1 MLRFCALFVFILV
14 PSFSHAD
21 FSGRVNVI
29 DGDTIDVGDVR
40 VRIHGIDAPE
50 KAQTCQSEQNLKWA
64 CGEWVNQQVRVRL
77 QGQRATCKRVDTD
90 KYGRAVATCFVNGE
104 DIGRGLVSDGLAFAY
119 RKYSMAYDL
128 DEKGAAVNDRGLHSS
143 RVQDPAQYRKTRAK
157 GRIPP
162 DGNCAIKGNISS
174 SGKRIY
180 HVAGQRFYEQTGIN
194 TNKGE
199 RWFCSADEAIKAGWR
214 KARR

>member
-1 MLRFCALFVFILV
+1 M
-14 PSFSHAD
+14 AD
-21 FSGRVNVI
+21 FSGRVVVI

-50 KAQTCQSEQNLKWA
+50 NGQKCTTEQVQLWA
-64 CGEWVNQQVRVRL
+64 CGVWVSAQVRARF
-77 QGQRATCKRVDTD
+77 QGQWATCKRVEID
-90 KYGRAVATCFVNGE
+90 KYGRVVATCKVNGE
-104 DIGRGLVSDGLAFAY
+104 DVGQTLVSEGLAFAY

-128 DEKGAAVNDRGLHSS
+128 DEKGAVVNGRGLHAS
-143 RVQDPAQYRKTRAK
+143 RLHSPEQYRKTRAK

-162 DGNCAIKGNISS
+162 DRNCVIKGNISS
-174 SGKRIY
+174 SGERIF

-199 RWFCSADEAIKAGWR
+199 RWFCSSDEAVKAGWR